1 MSTQRT
7 TMMGGHINF
16 QSIPKSLGIPV
27 EDGER
32 WLLVE
37 TDCNDIIRHS
47 QIKPTCTPTLSFKE
61 IEGDTR
67 WVLSASWKSVHVH
80 LLIKYW
86 PNGRCGY
93 TIVDER
99 SRVIMS
105 ADCYERWIQSIIKL
119 HGQDEA
125 QKIIAAE
132 NAPTIDGLASRLGE
146 ELIRHWQAMLQ
157 LNIFTPEATT

>member
-61 IEGDTR
+61 IEG
-67 WVLSASWKSVHVH
+67 
-80 LLIKYW
+80 
-86 PNGRCGY
+86 
-93 TIVDER
+93 
-99 SRVIMS
+99 
-105 ADCYERWIQSIIKL
+105 
-119 HGQDEA
+119 
-125 QKIIAAE
+125 
-132 NAPTIDGLASRLGE
+132 
-146 ELIRHWQAMLQ
+146 IRGGC
-157 LNIFTPEATT
+157 